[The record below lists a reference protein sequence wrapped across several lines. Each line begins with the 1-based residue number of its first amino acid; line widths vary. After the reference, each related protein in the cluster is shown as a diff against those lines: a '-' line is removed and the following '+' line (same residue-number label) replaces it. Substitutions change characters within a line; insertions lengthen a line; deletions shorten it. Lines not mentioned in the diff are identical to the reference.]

1 MKKLVLPIALIIVL
15 SLCFAG
21 ILNIEGSTLKG
32 DSKVQTDGA
41 LAFSV
46 LTATYNGQ
54 YRPRNAGAIWI
65 TNSQNQ
71 FVKTIKKWASNYEY
85 TLIRWIASSGH
96 NVAGAITSA
105 SVNIHQTHNV
115 TWNGTNHQGNQMPD
129 GEYKINIEFTEHN
142 ASSSNMGKFK
152 QISFNKSGEPL
163 SLTIPNDTYF
173 KNMSLTWTPEIVNGT
188 LNGVVNGSGGSPI
201 SGAVI
206 SAGDNST
213 TSGANG
219 AYSLSLSPGL
229 WQVTCEMNGYFTQ
242 TFPNIAITA
251 GETYI
256 QNFDM
261 SPVSL
266 ADSVVPSPQLLLSN
280 PYPNPFSDNTF
291 LSFNAKH
298 PGLTTAIVYDIKGR
312 LVTTLSTNTG
322 DTIVWNGRNSA
333 GELCANG
340 VYYIKVD
347 SGNLTEVKKTILK
360 K

>member
-1 MKKLVLPIALIIVL
+1 MKKLVLPIALLIVL

-21 ILNIEGSTLKG
+21 ILNLEGSTFKG

-96 NVAGAITSA
+96 NVVGAITSA
-105 SVNIHQTHNV
+105 SYNTHQTHNV

-142 ASSSNMGKFK
+142 ASSANMGKFK

-163 SLTIPNDTYF
+163 NLTIPNDTYF
-173 KNMSLTWTPEIVNGT
+173 KNMSLTWTPVIVSGA
-188 LNGVVNGSGGSPI
+188 LSGVVTGSGGSPI

-219 AYSLSLSPGL
+219 AYSLSLSPGT
-229 WQVTCEMNGYFTQ
+229 WQVSCEISGYFTQ
-242 TFPNIAITA
+242 VVSNIIITA
-251 GETYI
+251 GETYT

-266 ADSVVPSPQLLLSN
+266 ADMVIPSPQLLLSN
-280 PYPNPFSDNTF
+280 PYPNPFSDYT
-291 LSFNAKH
+291 SISYNAKH
-298 PGLTTAIVYDIKGR
+298 PGLTTARVYDIKGR
-312 LVTTLSTNTG
+312 LITTLRPST
-322 DTIVWNGRNSA
+322 DASVVWDGRNSS

-347 SGNLTEVKKTILK
+347 SGNQSEIKKTVLK